1 MSNTPIKQVVESL
14 QADRESR
21 SPRYPVQALPA
32 IRDPKVA
39 EILERHLAAGA
50 RLVDIRALPYEATL
64 GLIPVVFELE
74 PAGGVALR
82 HPSVL
87 TLLDGRCHV
96 TAVVDGFDPAKPNP
110 HYAPPDQS
118 SAHPFVF
125 LDESAADTMT
135 FTEADLAPTWS
146 RTREYVRNVAPAYS
160 LRGREG
166 EEETFCSESTVRGT
180 ALTAVPTVSGGLFTR
195 IVDDHRTITQ
205 PDFTADLVADDS
217 VVIDEPLP

>member
-1 MSNTPIKQVVESL
+1 MTSTPILDVVESL
-14 QADRESR
+14 QADRKSR
-21 SPRYPVQALPA
+21 SPRYPAQALPA
-32 IRDPKVA
+32 IRDQKVA
-39 EILERHLAAGA
+39 EIIGRHLAAGA

-96 TAVVDGFDPAKPNP
+96 TAVVDGFDPAQPNP
-110 HYAPPDQS
+110 NYAPPNQ
-118 SAHPFVF
+118 AGANPFVF
-125 LDESAADTMT
+125 LDETAADTMI
-135 FTEADLAPTWS
+135 FTEADLAPAWS

-166 EEETFCSESTVRGT
+166 EEETFCAESTVRAT
-180 ALTAVPTVSGGLFTR
+180 ALTAVPTVSGGLLVR

-205 PDFTADLVADDS
+205 PDSTADLVADDS
-217 VVIDEPLP
+217 VVIDEPL